1 MLMITILSA
10 ILIWLI
16 VFTETKAFIND
27 VMILIM
33 LAFGINAYLFFY

>member
-16 VFTETKAFIND
+16 VFTETKVFIND

-33 LAFGINAYLFFY
+33 LAFGINAYLAFY